1 VKFFV
6 FHEIEMALD
15 VRQSRR
21 FVRTC
26 AKTVIGWDE
35 RSDNVLEMTAN
46 TRSSSCD
53 LIKLAIANMKKKRN
67 NLLASSSDRKAC
79 INLSHPQTHV
89 AMPPSPRHTVVLY
102 LEKHY

>member
-35 RSDNVLEMTAN
+35 RSDNVLEMPAN

-53 LIKLAIANMKKKRN
+53 LIKLANANMKKK
-67 NLLASSSDRKAC
+67 KE
-79 INLSHPQTHV
+79 T
-89 AMPPSPRHTVVLY
+89 TY
-102 LEKHY
+102 